1 MCVDVLAWSMCALS
15 IVYVLFLLS
24 LDVAPV
30 FPFIASKERVRV
42 TFVVK
47 R

>member
-1 MCVDVLAWSMCALS
+1 VVSPS
-15 IVYVLFLLS
+15 IVCLCVVDSIS
-24 LDVAPV
+24 LDVALAS
-30 FPFIASKERVRV
+30 PFIASKERVRV

>member
-1 MCVDVLAWSMCALS
+1 VAAVDS
-15 IVYVLFLLS
+15 IRLPFS
-24 LDVAPV
+24 FFLDVALAS
-30 FPFIASKERVRV
+30 PFIAFKERARV

>member
-1 MCVDVLAWSMCALS
+1 VVSPS
-15 IVYVLFLLS
+15 IVCLCVVDS
-24 LDVAPV
+24 IALDVDPAS
-30 FPFIASKERVRV
+30 PFIASKERARI